1 MPDGKVRYIKS
12 SSNNG
17 IWITNVYHGQYG
29 DVIGVGAK
37 SGSASTYYGDMYF
50 VNGSANRVLF
60 RGYSSANASGGVS
73 CTNAN
78 NDASYSYAN
87 YGSRLAFR
95 GKLVKASSVAR
106 YKAAREVA

>member
-1 MPDGKVRYIKS
+1 MSIMDK
-12 SSNNG
+12 
-17 IWITNVYHGQYG
+17 YG

-37 SGSASTYYGDMYF
+37 SGSASTYYGDTYW
-50 VNGSANRVLF
+50 VSISAYRVLA
-60 RGYSSANASGGVS
+60 RGCSNANAYGGVS
-73 CTNAN
+73 CSYAN
-78 NDASYSYAN
+78 SGASYSGAL

>member
-17 IWITNVYHGQYG
+17 IWIANVYHGQYG
-29 DVIGVGAK
+29 DVICVGAK
-37 SGSASTYYGDMYF
+37 SGSASTYYGDTYW
-50 VNGSANRVLF
+50 VSISAFRVLA
-60 RGYSSANASGGVS
+60 RGCSYANAHGGVS
-73 CTNAN
+73 CTYAN
-78 NDASYSYAN
+78 YDASNSNAN